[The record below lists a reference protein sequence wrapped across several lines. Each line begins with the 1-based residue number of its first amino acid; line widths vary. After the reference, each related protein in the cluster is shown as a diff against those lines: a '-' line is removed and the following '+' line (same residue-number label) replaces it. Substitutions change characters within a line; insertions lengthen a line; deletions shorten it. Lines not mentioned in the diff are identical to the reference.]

1 MKRVVLFLICMMA
14 FATNAQEKQG
24 GFAAEIGMGAAHY
37 GNYPSVSVFADPTDN
52 YRLIA
57 SEQIA
62 VGYHGPK
69 GWFAGLSLG
78 GDGGNT
84 AFLNRNERF
93 SNYNIM
99 LEIRDYF
106 KLNERLEIEAGVAF
120 GLLVHN
126 NRFEYA
132 NELFSFTRLGACGHL
147 STGLNYIF
155 KENHYIGIRAIFPRY
170 GLLLDN
176 KPNLPMGLEATDKTQ
191 SVGYSLQLIYGIR
204 F

>member
-1 MKRVVLFLICMMA
+1 MKRYILFLVCMVA
-14 FATNAQEKQG
+14 FAANAQEKKG
-24 GFAAEIGMGAAHY
+24 GFAVEIGMGTSYY
-37 GNYPSVSVFADPTDN
+37 GNYSSVSVFADPTDS
-52 YRLIA
+52 YHLVASDYIA
-57 SEQIA
+57 A
-62 VGYHGPK
+62 GYYDRK
-69 GWFAGLSLG
+69 GWFAGVSLG
-78 GDGGNT
+78 SDGGNT

-106 KLNERLEIEAGVAF
+106 KLNECLEIEAGVAF

-170 GLLLDN
+170 GLLFSE
-176 KPNLPMGLEATDKTQ
+176 KPELPTGLEANRTSQ
-191 SVGYSLQLIYGIR
+191 FVGYSLQLSYGIM